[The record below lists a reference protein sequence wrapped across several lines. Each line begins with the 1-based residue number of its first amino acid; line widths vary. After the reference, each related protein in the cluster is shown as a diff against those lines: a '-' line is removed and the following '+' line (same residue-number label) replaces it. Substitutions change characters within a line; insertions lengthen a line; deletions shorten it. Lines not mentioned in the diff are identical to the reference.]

1 MIEKANY
8 DFMVKVPY
16 MVAKKANATQKK
28 QPPSSARIKP
38 MIRALIS
45 PTLKKQP
52 DLSYP
57 INPDILV
64 LTLSKKG

>member
-1 MIEKANY
+1 
-8 DFMVKVPY
+8 
-16 MVAKKANATQKK
+16 
-28 QPPSSARIKP
+28 

-57 INPDILV
+57 TNPDILV
-64 LTLSKKG
+64 LTLSKRGETNVVESKTGDFYVDF